1 VEFKILFTPQA
12 VNDLKK
18 IEAYLRKQ
26 GAADPAGYRR
36 KLSERPLELAVL
48 PSRGGPMRH
57 DPNVRYLVEG
67 RYLIIYR
74 IVRSQRIVKVLRFWH
89 AARDVLRLRLK

>member
-1 VEFKILFTPQA
+1 MEFQVIFTPQA

-18 IEAYLRKQ
+18 IETYLRKQ

-36 KLSERPLELAVL
+36 KLSERPFELATS
-48 PSRGGPMRH
+48 PSRGGPMHH
-57 DPNVRYLVEG
+57 DPQVRYLIEG

-74 IVRSQRIVKVLRFWH
+74 ILSRQRIVKVLRFWH
-89 AARDVLRLRLK
+89 AARDVRRLRW